1 MKRSGKSLHL
11 DWWNENAIPAMPYRV
26 WQPVPVSKKK
36 WHATM
41 RGVMAK
47 TPCGRVAIPFLS
59 SVFCSH
65 SERRFLDYAEMVRM
79 NTTFLVGKY
88 AGFYEVAFFSEPIPC
103 TFVLFGGVYI

>member
-1 MKRSGKSLHL
+1 M
-11 DWWNENAIPAMPYRV
+11 PAMLYCV
-26 WQPVPVSKKK
+26 WQSVPVSKKK
-36 WHATM
+36 WHATV

-47 TPCGRVAIPFLS
+47 TPCERVAIPFLS

-103 TFVLFGGVYI
+103 TPVLFGGVYI